1 MAATPPSSRPT
12 RPPYPPFKPP
22 WTPQPGT
29 SLPASFT
36 AQRCPRLIKKRR
48 RDGNEELRRSCNL
61 RRRRRDPSEHRP
73 PAPSARHAARPLDP
87 SLPPPRRGFFGRPKA
102 IVAPLALSRSGVGGR
117 HARDRIRH
125 DLHGRRLLRPNLL
138 LHRAFLPGLFG
149 DYLGSALG
157 SSRAYA
163 NTSLRSGAA
172 PAIWASRKYRSTAH
186 TMCSFKYP
194 QGNICYRFCFPQ
206 DFGVYLTFFFLE
218 PEHVGKGCYFR
229 IASLDSEYPN
239 NQGISG
245 WASSFLM
252 KTYMLLCRSCLF
264 HSIPF
269 VLFVF
274 IYMISPVHSRSYLFI
289 YMISPV
295 GFGHERS
302 DSGKVG

>member
-1 MAATPPSSRPT
+1 M
-12 RPPYPPFKPP
+12 
-22 WTPQPGT
+22 Q
-29 SLPASFT
+29 SFLEDVVKSELSKSVERFDV
-36 AQRCPRLIKKRR
+36 AWDVEPRWRCPRLIKKRS
-48 RDGNEELRRSCNL
+48 RDGNEQLRRSCNL

-138 LHRAFLPGLFG
+138 LHRAFLPGLFS

-194 QGNICYRFCFPQ
+194 QG
-206 DFGVYLTFFFLE
+206 
-218 PEHVGKGCYFR
+218 CYFR

-252 KTYMLLCRSCLF
+252 KTYSAALQVSVA
-264 HSIPF
+264 SN
-269 VLFVF
+269 
-274 IYMISPVHSRSYLFI
+274 
-289 YMISPV
+289 
-295 GFGHERS
+295 
-302 DSGKVG
+302 